1 MKYLIFA
8 GVGIFFLAV
17 LVWSVR
23 RSMRGESSC
32 GCDCGDASRG
42 CCGQK
47 EIRR

>member
-23 RSMRGESSC
+23 RSMRGEGSC
-32 GCDCGDASRG
+32 GCDCGDPNQD

-47 EIRR
+47 ASRR